1 MNWGANELFT
11 GLMVFFRCSAMM
23 FLFPVLSSPQFP
35 VRLRLALAAM
45 VSLIV
50 TPGVLQTPPPEV
62 QTFGLA
68 LLILKELGTGLLLG
82 FISRM
87 AFHAME
93 LCASIIGIEIGL
105 NIVSTFTPMS
115 DGRTEIFGT
124 ITYFLGA
131 MLLFTLDLHHW
142 MLGAFQRS
150 FEILPIN
157 AAQLSMPLYYDVL
170 RRTAEVFQAG
180 LVMAAPVLATSF
192 LITITFAIISRAV
205 PTVNVFAES
214 FSFKLLAGLLVFGF
228 TLNLTAQHAANYL
241 RRLPDDLV
249 RIAKL
254 LAPS

>member
-1 MNWGANELFT
+1 MTGAANELFT
-11 GLMVFFRCSAMM
+11 GLMVFFRCSAML

-35 VRLRLALAAM
+35 VRLRIALSAM

-50 TPGVLQTPPPEV
+50 TPGALQPAPPDV
-62 QTFGLA
+62 QLFGLA
-68 LLILKELGTGLLLG
+68 LLMLKEIGTGLLLG
-82 FISRM
+82 FVSRM
-87 AFHAME
+87 TFHAME

-105 NIVSTFTPMS
+105 NIVSTFSPMS
-115 DGRTEIFGT
+115 DGRAEIFGT

-131 MLLFTLDLHHW
+131 MLIFTLDLHHW

-150 FEILPIN
+150 FDVLPIHG
-157 AAQLSMPLYYDVL
+157 AQLSMPLYYDVL
-170 RRTAEVFQAG
+170 RRTSGVFESG
-180 LVMAAPVLATSF
+180 LIMAAPVLATSF
-192 LITITFAIISRAV
+192 LITLTFSVISRAV

-241 RRLPDDLV
+241 RRLPEDLLRV
-249 RIAKL
+249 AKL